1 MQLSTTRRIATL
13 RDKIPDIQK
22 TLDTVLFLK
31 TRTPASPPLRTT
43 FSLAPTLYAHAVIPP
58 PSAPTSATP
67 SAALPLTST
76 STSLGNGDG
85 NGDGDGYGDGDGD
98 GENDGD
104 GEGEKTEEQEVY
116 LWLGAN
122 IMLSYPIS
130 DAEALLREKLEAA
143 RAALGGCEED
153 VEFLREQVT
162 VCSSL
167 SFPFLSF
174 PPRFLSSSFICSF
187 LGWLVRP
194 ARGTTG

>member
-58 PSAPTSATP
+58 PSAPQP
-67 SAALPLTST
+67 AAP
-76 STSLGNGDG
+76 STSLRTEEGDGDEAGNGD
-85 NGDGDGYGDGDGD
+85 GDGDGD
-98 GENDGD
+98 GERDR
-104 GEGEKTEEQEVY
+104 EGKRTEEQEVY

-162 VCSSL
+162 VR
-167 SFPFLSF
+167 
-174 PPRFLSSSFICSF
+174 PRGVFFSPS
-187 LGWLVRP
+187 
-194 ARGTTG
+194 

>member
-58 PSAPTSATP
+58 PSAPQP
-67 SAALPLTST
+67 AAP
-76 STSLGNGDG
+76 STSLRTGE
-85 NGDGDGYGDGDGD
+85 GDGDGDEDGDRERDGEGDGDGD
-98 GENDGD
+98 GEGK
-104 GEGEKTEEQEVY
+104 KTEEQEVY

-162 VCSSL
+162 VRP
-167 SFPFLSF
+167 SFFSPS
-174 PPRFLSSSFICSF
+174 
-187 LGWLVRP
+187 
-194 ARGTTG
+194 

>member
-85 NGDGDGYGDGDGD
+85 DGD

-130 DAEALLREKLEAA
+130 DAEALLREKLDAA

-162 VCSSL
+162 VCPFL

-194 ARGTTG
+194 ARGTTGWV